1 MAWKPSASVIGLAV
15 LVAVLAGVVFIIFG
29 DVILTTVGILL
40 IIASAVGFLVVV
52 KDFIVGQES
61 DVSDRPKGKEA

>member
-1 MAWKPSASVIGLAV
+1 MVRDIPASVLSLAV
-15 LVAVLAGVVFIIFG
+15 LVAVIAGVVLIIFG
-29 DVILTTVGILL
+29 DVVLTTIGILL

-61 DVSDRPKGKEA
+61 DVSDRPKGHDV